1 MQEETEPQPS
11 LSEEEGT
18 ATPAPPRQVVTTDEE
33 LKRLHNEAMEYKNKY
48 LRLLAEN
55 ENTKKR
61 WEKERQ
67 EFAKRSKELI
77 ITDFLHPIDSLESA
91 LGFAKEMSEEVSNWA
106 LGFKMILTQLKDVL
120 VNHGVVAIQS
130 KGKLF
135 DPHMHEAIEVVDAED
150 VPAGTVLEEFVRGYR
165 MGDRVIRPARV
176 KVAKAKETSQE
187 TYCNQ
192 ECTE

>member
-1 MQEETEPQPS
+1 MQEETDPQPA
-11 LSEEEGT
+11 LSEEG
-18 ATPAPPRQVVTTDEE
+18 AAPTPPKQIITTDEE

-135 DPHMHEAIEVVDAED
+135 DPHMHEAIEVVDSED
-150 VPAGTVLEEFVRGYR
+150 VPAGTILEEFVRGYR

-176 KVAKAKETSQE
+176 KVAKTKETMQQNA
-187 TYCNQ
+187 CNQ